1 MKHRV
6 VSAALALLGLL
17 VAGLLGLLPRST
29 AAQSEW
35 VTPDVG
41 LPGTVFTF
49 AASGFID
56 DEEVNYWID
65 VPDGTV
71 IGSLDYEI
79 EAGDEGWINWT
90 WRAPSDAPQG
100 YWQMV
105 ARGRESGVERVI
117 TFEISYTVP
126 YDGTGDP
133 TVPPVGSEQNVSPR
147 EGGPGTMFAFFAQGF
162 NDTEW
167 VGLWLNAP
175 DGSVVSIAERGVYAY
190 RGRADWTWRAP
201 GGAMRGRWQMVARG
215 EESGVERVLVFEVR

>member
-1 MKHRV
+1 MKQRMFF
-6 VSAALALLGLL
+6 AALALLVVL
-17 VAGLLGLLPRST
+17 VAGLLGLLPRQT
-29 AAQSEW
+29 AAQGAW
-35 VTPDVG
+35 VSPEVG

-71 IGSLDYEI
+71 IGSLDYEV
-79 EAGDEGWINWT
+79 EANDEGSINWT
-90 WRAPSDAPQG
+90 WRAPGDAPQG

-117 TFEISYTVP
+117 AFEISYTVP
-126 YDGTGDP
+126 YDGDT
-133 TVPPVGSEQNVSPR
+133 TVPPIGSEQNVSPR
-147 EGGPGTMFAFFAQGF
+147 EGGPGTVFAFFAKGF
-162 NDTEW
+162 RDNEW

-175 DGSVVSIAERGVYAY
+175 DGSVVSIPERGVYAY
-190 RGRADWTWRAP
+190 QGRADWTWRAP
-201 GGAMRGRWQMVARG
+201 GGAMRGRWQVVARG